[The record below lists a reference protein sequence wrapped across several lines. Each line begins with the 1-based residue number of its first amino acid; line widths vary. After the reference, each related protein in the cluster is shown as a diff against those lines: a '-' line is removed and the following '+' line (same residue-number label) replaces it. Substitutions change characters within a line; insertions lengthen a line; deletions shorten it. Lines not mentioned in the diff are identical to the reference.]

1 MTSSFFISN
10 EKNTSLIT
18 KLLSNSRAIFVTVFL
33 HVFDKKKNKLNGTIL
48 VGLILA
54 ILGSILINIES
65 LFKNIHSGKKRETF
79 GKKNINEEAVVIIDL
94 KNKNKV
100 LNKYIFI
107 FI

>member
-65 LFKNIHSGKKRETF
+65 LFKNIHSGKKKGTF
-79 GKKNINEEAVVIIDL
+79 GKKYINEEAVVIIDL

-100 LNKYIFI
+100 
-107 FI
+107 

>member
-65 LFKNIHSGKKRETF
+65 LFKNIHSGKKREAF
-79 GKKNINEEAVVIIDL
+79 GKKYINEEAVVIIDL

-100 LNKYIFI
+100 
-107 FI
+107 